1 MLIDSKEKLRDR
13 NERLR
18 SSLVSV
24 KAEQQLAQVV
34 KPKKIKTKAVMS
46 TQTISEQDTQKE
58 VFTKSSRSLFR
69 IMGDVMGMNLGNY
82 SYSQA
87 QFDNIYLVFEQ
98 IIQFCKTEDDQE
110 LRNNVLNG
118 FLNYVVLFM
127 KSSPLSAG
135 QKSALAHQAFN
146 FRYES
151 LDKKGSLY
159 FNLII
164 LMGSADEAI
173 IYNTLELILI
183 DIADDVV
190 RVFYL

>member
-1 MLIDSKEKLRDR
+1 VL
-13 NERLR
+13 
-18 SSLVSV
+18 V
-24 KAEQQLAQVV
+24 KAEKQISQLE
-34 KPKKIKTKAVMS
+34 KPKKKKIRAVVS
-46 TQTISEQDTQKE
+46 TQTVFEEAVQKE
-58 VFTKSSRSLFR
+58 VVSKSSRSLFR
-69 IMGDVMGMNLGNY
+69 IMGDVLGLNLGK
-82 SYSQA
+82 SKYSQK

-110 LRNNVLNG
+110 LKNNVLNG

-127 KSSPLSAG
+127 KQSPLSVG

-151 LDKKGSLY
+151 LDKNGSLY

-173 IYNTLELILI
+173 IYNTLELILL
-183 DIADDVV
+183 DVADDSVN
-190 RVFYL
+190 